1 VVEFRKKKTGQMMAE
16 SAESGA
22 SQRAVPA
29 PEETPE
35 EARME
40 NEGGAPG
47 AADVTAAAEATA
59 LRAEKQ
65 EWMNVAMRR
74 QADFDNYR
82 KRIERERHE
91 DRERGARSLME
102 SLLPVLDAFDR
113 ALAPDS
119 DAVHAEYQKG
129 FEGTYKLLRVALAK
143 HGLEKIDALGKPFSP
158 HLHHAIDQMPSD
170 EYSEDTVIEEL
181 QGGYLFHGRL
191 LRPAMVRVA
200 VPGPQ
205 AS

>member
-1 VVEFRKKKTGQMMAE
+1 VDVQKKKIEEMIADTVE
-16 SAESGA
+16 SRSA
-22 SQRAVPA
+22 
-29 PEETPE
+29 ETPE
-35 EARME
+35 ESRME
-40 NEGGAPG
+40 NEGGSLGASGNSPG
-47 AADVTAAAEATA
+47 DEMAQ
-59 LRAEKQ
+59 LREEKQ

-74 QADFDNYR
+74 QADFENYR

-119 DAVHAEYQKG
+119 DPVHAEYQKG
-129 FEGTYKLLRVALAK
+129 FEGIHKLLWAALAK
-143 HGLEKIDALGKPFSP
+143 HGLEKIEAAGKSFDP
-158 HLHHAIDQMPSD
+158 HIHHAIDQMPSD
-170 EYSEDTVIEEL
+170 KYSEETVIEEL
-181 QGGYLFHGRL
+181 QGGYLFHGRV

-200 VPGPQ
+200 VPGPR